1 MKGIKFLV
9 TILLIVHKFNNIESA
24 NGCGSSFNINGLLK
38 TVGEAVIIPCC
49 NQHDYCYERC
59 GKTKTSCDNAFH
71 SCMRNACDNQN
82 KSISIKKLC
91 NVDADALHRIVTL
104 FGSGAYNRAQKQFC
118 QSKKG

>member
-24 NGCGSSFNINGLLK
+24 NGCGSSINIDKLLK
-38 TVGEAVIIPCC
+38 MVGEAVIISCC
-49 NQHDYCYERC
+49 DQHDKCYERC
-59 GKTKTSCDNAFH
+59 DKTKTSCDNAFH
-71 SCMRNACDNQN
+71 SCMINACENQN
-82 KSISIKKLC
+82 KSKWIEILC
-91 NVDADALHRIVTL
+91 KVDADALYLTVKL